1 MKHRL
6 TKKDI
11 LTIPNALSLFRILL
25 IPLIIWLYVTEEY
38 RYAAVGAVAL
48 SGLTDMADGYIARH
62 FHMVSDVGKIL
73 DPIADKLTQAA
84 LLICLAG
91 RYRVIYW
98 VFALFCLKE
107 ILQGL
112 LGLAS
117 VHATGEVQS
126 ARWYGKVSTGVFYG
140 TVLLLLLIADMPEA
154 WAYALIGLCAAA
166 LLGAMLLYIHHYL
179 SLLRK
184 RKRDSKAGGR
194 SKC

>member
-1 MKHRL
+1 MKRRL

-11 LTIPNALSLFRILL
+11 LTIPNAMSLFRILL
-25 IPLIIWLYVTEEY
+25 IPLIIYLYSVEKF

-62 FHMVSDVGKIL
+62 FNMVSDVGKIL

-107 ILQGL
+107 LLQGL
-112 LGLAS
+112 LGLLAIRT
-117 VHATGEVQS
+117 TGEVQS

-154 WAYALIGLCAAA
+154 WAYTLIGICTAA
-166 LLGAMLLYIHHYL
+166 LTAAMLLYMYHYL
-179 SLLRK
+179 SLCRAKTK
-184 RKRDSKAGGR
+184 RPESREEP
-194 SKC
+194 